1 MAGLGAYVRRRV
13 RRFSDRSRR
22 RRWADLRQ
30 RIDWD
35 DVKRVLDLGGKP
47 SFWTDD
53 VVLGRPLEIT
63 CLNLRADA
71 GTHRLG
77 QATVEVLVGDA
88 TDPPVDPADYDL
100 VFSNSV
106 IEHVGGADAIA
117 AFAGVTRQ
125 GTQYFLQTPNRWF
138 VIEPHFVL
146 PFHFLLPR
154 RVKAAIVMWW
164 DRGPRR
170 RTYAEALER
179 VDSIHLL
186 TRRELDLLFPGA
198 TVVVDRKWLLP
209 KSFMVFGRG
218 EDGAR

>member
-13 RRFSDRSRR
+13 RRFSDRSRA
-22 RRWADLRQ
+22 RRWADLRA

-53 VVLGRPLEIT
+53 TILTRPLEIT
-63 CLNLRADA
+63 CLNLRSEP

-77 QATVEVLVGDA
+77 QATVEVVVGDA
-88 TDPPVDPADYDL
+88 TDPPVDPGEYDL

-106 IEHVGGADAIA
+106 IEHVGGPDAIG
-117 AFAGVTRQ
+117 AFADVTRQ
-125 GTQYFLQTPNRWF
+125 GRQYFLQTPNRWF
-138 VIEPHFVL
+138 LIEPHFVL

-170 RTYAEALER
+170 RTYREALDR
-179 VDSIHLL
+179 VDEIHLL
-186 TRRELDLLFPGA
+186 TRRELELLFPGA
-198 TVVVDRKWLLP
+198 TIVVDRKWLLP
-209 KSFMVFGRG
+209 KSFMVFG
-218 EDGAR
+218 ARDS